1 MITHLAHYK
10 ADMALFFEELSW
22 TSPKINNG
30 KVDENDKYNELDQ
43 QSINPNQEHSSLNVL

>member
-1 MITHLAHYK
+1 
-10 ADMALFFEELSW
+10 MALFFEELSW

-43 QSINPNQEHSSLNVL
+43 QSINPNQENSSLNVL